1 MSVMQDYLEEGLQ
14 SPLLP
19 TDPLEVSFVTEAEQA
34 HDEAIVKESVALE
47 SRVKLESVL
56 RELEAQGGVSKTQAM
71 GLESF
76 GVRLPNINGYTA
88 QPSRTN
94 YQVTM
99 ESILTKIGET
109 VKKIWETIIN
119 FFRRLF
125 SFGKKSDD
133 LAKAAKETAT
143 QREKNVKEHEK
154 QAKQIKEHQTE
165 VKQKTAKTPDAIGDT
180 DFSLKH
186 CTPETVVYDRDEWT
200 KRQLAIISRIEQEA
214 RAPKKAQL
222 QEILSYAEA
231 AVRALEKGEDK
242 DGTIQEAIRAL
253 ADLRPVRDFQRV
265 AAQLARADIAKEI
278 SVMIRSKSATQWERL
293 MDQMDRKLEPALQW
307 ANKLTGEKRTAF
319 SEFFANEL
327 VEALERIPQNH
338 SAFIQPRNIPTY
350 LNSVFKEVP
359 SGVEDAAKDISA
371 LTQVSGDPIRE
382 IEKIMQGKGKDAA
395 LVGSGVVARAMKL
408 LRCVQTVTTVLGHMS
423 ARQLR
428 YARVLTAYE
437 NRVHRTQDAYNLH
450 MTGLPLSKEA
460 SIGTLNE
467 IESYMTSPDPLK
479 V

>member
-1 MSVMQDYLEEGLQ
+1 MSIVQDYLGAAEAN
-14 SPLLP
+14 PL
-19 TDPLEVSFVTEAEQA
+19 DPKNIVEVSFLTDEEWEHEQA
-34 HDEAIVKESVALE
+34 VTKTAQELSGQVALE
-47 SRVKLESVL
+47 NLLVQLET
-56 RELEAQGGVSKTQAM
+56 QGGVSKEQAVS
-71 GLESF
+71 LEAR
-76 GVRLPNINGYTA
+76 GVRLPRIQSYTA

-94 YQVTM
+94 YQVTL
-99 ESILTKIGET
+99 ESVLTKIGET

-165 VKQKTAKTPDAIGDT
+165 VKQKTAKMPDAIGDT

-186 CTPETVVYDRDEWT
+186 CTPEAVVYDRDEWT
-200 KRQLAIISRIEQEA
+200 KRQLAITSRIEQEA

-338 SAFIQPRNIPTY
+338 SAYIQPRNIPTY
-350 LNSVFKEVP
+350 LDSVFKEVP

-395 LVGSGVVARAMKL
+395 LVSSGVVARAMKL

-460 SIGTLNE
+460 SIGTLDE
-467 IESYMTSPDPLK
+467 FESFMKSEDPLK
-479 V
+479 L